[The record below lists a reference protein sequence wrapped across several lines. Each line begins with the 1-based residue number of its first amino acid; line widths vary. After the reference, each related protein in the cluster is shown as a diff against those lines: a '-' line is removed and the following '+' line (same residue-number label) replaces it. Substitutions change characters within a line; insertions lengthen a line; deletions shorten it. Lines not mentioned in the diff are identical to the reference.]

1 MDDLPPREPS
11 PSPTQTIRVAY
22 EDEMSQADPLL
33 PPDLRSLKGRE
44 LTDEEPR
51 FAIKYALTKPVF
63 NTVNKMQLVLN
74 SLAAYIPDRTF
85 RDILLH
91 AASLE
96 ELKLAWQVYEKY
108 FAEALKEQGAR
119 NIDTLSQLAT
129 TPSTVYREIETK
141 EEPHQRLRL
150 ALGGLPNARPTAE
163 ERAEARRTS
172 AYLETD
178 IRRMVVV
185 PREIEEAFP
194 YREPELNPKLIYY
207 DELNRLRAIPPK
219 TTYENPLGYTPV
231 ESPKGSR
238 QEGSSGRRGE
248 EGAPLPPQPPP
259 PPPRPPRSARS
270 ASSSSSS
277 LTSTST
283 HNSSR
288 ASSSSSDSSAPE
300 RGRGRRERKH
310 RKARRSAFHE
320 MRLQPIE
327 EEDPPPSDPN
337 DSSDDDRDSRR
348 GRRGRKEK
356 KKKRGG
362 DGRGDPPGDAPGT
375 TGAAR
380 TPVAGI
386 NPLIKPESLPS
397 WDGNRNTVMV
407 YFWNIVELARQG
419 GRMPQALGDETR
431 KEHMRQSHRHYIS
444 AIRRHYLGPAW
455 ISALSSEFRMQ
466 HFRDPKN
473 PRESPQDFVYRRIMY
488 CRSLDYALE
497 NSRQEAKLIMD
508 LLARVIEHSEDL
520 LLAYH
525 RDRKL
530 ENAQDKSTS
539 RTSGRTST
547 GATRNTPQVFEAE
560 AAASSEGEEELPLSG
575 DGATPDVTQR
585 DLFAVAYAVATKR
598 AAAKPPPGPCFA
610 CGSPNHWNKDC
621 PHWEEYE
628 RKQKENGMLIET
640 AEDLAYNTAYVL
652 VVGEALDAEEVF
664 VMEVPPF
671 VNRIEEIAEDYWH
684 NGECLPVD
692 SLYDLECIVEG
703 YDGVSE
709 LEGRGVKEEINLVAG
724 NEERLDGESA
734 LMDKALLAVKPY
746 EPGKLKLVPR
756 RGPLRIPDGN
766 MSVLS
771 VRGRV
776 GSAFDIE
783 IDLRVDSGASVT
795 LVSLAHY
802 QGLISP
808 PPLRTNEGSQ
818 LMQLT
823 SRNAPVKGK
832 TRLSFQIFANDGTVL
847 EAECEVQIVE
857 GMTVPVLLGEDFQQA
872 YELSV
877 TRTLEID
884 GSSSTTLVFGGAP
897 EHPISATPVRRTK
910 DYDRVAKS
918 FLGEMPA
925 EKIARGSFKTRAKQ
939 KLRELKRKAQWVDSL
954 ILAEEQVRLPPHS
967 CVKVKVTG
975 PFESPGEWIVEKL
988 LLSSD
993 DDRFLMVPNTLISSD
1008 APYVPLANPS
1018 DTPRIIR
1025 KGETLGRAVRAE
1037 EYFDKPGT
1045 KDRLDKMQN
1054 HADRMAKLCAA
1065 RTNKARPKEK
1075 TKKATTMPHS
1085 QNYGAWAA
1093 GQKPARSRFH
1103 MPDADA
1109 PRLCRTRIPS
1119 RVKNS
1124 VACWMWERCRRR

>member
-1 MDDLPPREPS
+1 MINFTSVR
-11 PSPTQTIRVAY
+11 T
-22 EDEMSQADPLL
+22 
-33 PPDLRSLKGRE
+33 
-44 LTDEEPR
+44 TDE
-51 FAIKYALTKPVF
+51 
-63 NTVNKMQLVLN
+63 
-74 SLAAYIPDRTF
+74 
-85 RDILLH
+85 
-91 AASLE
+91 
-96 ELKLAWQVYEKY
+96 
-108 FAEALKEQGAR
+108 
-119 NIDTLSQLAT
+119 
-129 TPSTVYREIETK
+129 
-141 EEPHQRLRL
+141 
-150 ALGGLPNARPTAE
+150 
-163 ERAEARRTS
+163 
-172 AYLETD
+172 
-178 IRRMVVV
+178 
-185 PREIEEAFP
+185 
-194 YREPELNPKLIYY
+194 
-207 DELNRLRAIPPK
+207 
-219 TTYENPLGYTPV
+219 
-231 ESPKGSR
+231 
-238 QEGSSGRRGE
+238 
-248 EGAPLPPQPPP
+248 
-259 PPPRPPRSARS
+259 
-270 ASSSSSS
+270 
-277 LTSTST
+277 
-283 HNSSR
+283 
-288 ASSSSSDSSAPE
+288 
-300 RGRGRRERKH
+300 
-310 RKARRSAFHE
+310 
-320 MRLQPIE
+320 
-327 EEDPPPSDPN
+327 
-337 DSSDDDRDSRR
+337 
-348 GRRGRKEK
+348 
-356 KKKRGG
+356 
-362 DGRGDPPGDAPGT
+362 
-375 TGAAR
+375 
-380 TPVAGI
+380 
-386 NPLIKPESLPS
+386 
-397 WDGNRNTVMV
+397 
-407 YFWNIVELARQG
+407 
-419 GRMPQALGDETR
+419 
-431 KEHMRQSHRHYIS
+431 
-444 AIRRHYLGPAW
+444 
-455 ISALSSEFRMQ
+455 
-466 HFRDPKN
+466 
-473 PRESPQDFVYRRIMY
+473 
-488 CRSLDYALE
+488 
-497 NSRQEAKLIMD
+497 

-598 AAAKPPPGPCFA
+598 AAAVTSYPFPARHDVKSRGKKPPPGPCFA

-628 RKQKENGMLIET
+628 RKQKENGMLVET

-652 VVGEALDAEEVF
+652 VVEQGFDGASQTLAAGEQGESKTLEDVEGEALDAEEVF
-664 VMEVPPF
+664 VTEVPPF

-684 NGECLPVD
+684 NGECLPMD

-703 YDGVSE
+703 YIGVSE

-734 LMDKALLAVKPY
+734 LMDEALLAVKPY

-766 MSVLS
+766 TSVLS

-897 EHPISATPVRRTK
+897 EHPISATP
-910 DYDRVAKS
+910 
-918 FLGEMPA
+918 
-925 EKIARGSFKTRAKQ
+925 TRAKQ

-993 DDRFLMVPNTLISSD
+993 DDRFLTVPNTLISSD

-1109 PRLCRTRIPS
+1109 YSVWARAPQPS
-1119 RVKNS
+1119 E
-1124 VACWMWERCRRR
+1124 ERDDDKEDEY